1 MGVAHE
7 YAAEVLHRTR
17 VPMEPAG
24 FEPDWDDQPREH
36 LLLAGVER
44 FPLPPWQV
52 AAEATVERGL
62 HGPGGDRPFT
72 LPLLGG
78 MLQDSYGLV
87 GRRLGVHAN
96 VNLPSMPSY
105 PLAQWSRGT
114 ASGGG
119 LYPVR
124 VYWAAGPSGP
134 LTPGV
139 YHYSAPHHAMQRL
152 LTGDCSAEVRAA
164 VGGGLPE
171 DADQFLILGV
181 TFWRNTFKYNSFGYH
196 VVTMDVGALLQ
207 TWRMWGRA
215 QGLRIGSALWFDE
228 PRLSRLLGA
237 EEEKEGLFAVV
248 PLTWETPKHSSL
260 PAAVPSAAREPSA
273 ARVRVAEQ
281 QRSRSVRSFGTIRR
295 MHAATLA
302 DAARRPAQDALAEAL
317 PRTVP
322 AGGGRIDLPAPL
334 PLDAP
339 VDAALRT
346 RRSSFGR
353 FSGHRPLTADRL
365 SAMLAAAASGARLG
379 GDLDASHDAALTRL
393 YVCVNHVESVPP
405 GSYAYDSG
413 REGQGPSLRLVRPG
427 APGSFVQR
435 AYSMG
440 NYNVEQAAAVIV
452 PAVRVPALLD
462 AVGDRGYR
470 LANAAVGATAQAVY
484 TAAAAADIGCGV
496 ALAFDGVSYVEEL
509 GLQDTG
515 ETPLLI
521 IQVGNERAR
530 PADFRYRTA

>member
-7 YAAEVLHRTR
+7 YAAAVLHRTR
-17 VPMEPAG
+17 VPMEPVG

-36 LLLAGVER
+36 RYLAGVER

-52 AAEATVERGL
+52 APGATVQRGL
-62 HGPGGDRPFT
+62 HGPGGDRPFS

-119 LYPVR
+119 LYPLR

-139 YHYSAPHHAMQRL
+139 YHYSAPHHAMERL
-152 LTGDCSAEVRAA
+152 LTGDASAEVRAA
-164 VGGGLPE
+164 VDGGLPE

-215 QGLRIGSALWFDE
+215 QGLRLGSALWFDE

-237 EEEKEGLFAVV
+237 GEEEEGLFAVV
-248 PLTWETPKHSSL
+248 PLRWETSPDAAVAGP
-260 PAAVPSAAREPSA
+260 PAAGAPWT
-273 ARVRVAEQ
+273 ARVRAVEQ
-281 QRSRSVRSFGTIRR
+281 ERSRSVLAFDTIRR

-302 DAARRPAQDALAEAL
+302 GAAERPDPEALTEAL
-317 PRTVP
+317 PRPVP
-322 AGGGRIDLPAPL
+322 VGGERIGLPAPL
-334 PLDAP
+334 PLDTP
-339 VDAALRT
+339 VDSALRA

-353 FSGHRPLTADRL
+353 FSGHRPLKAGTL
-365 SAMLAAAASGARLG
+365 SAMLAAAESGARLDS
-379 GDLDASHDAALTRL
+379 DLDAPHGASLTRL
-393 YVCVNHVESVPP
+393 YVCVNHVESVAP
-405 GSYAYDSG
+405 GSYVYDGG
-413 REGQGPSLRLVRPG
+413 RDGQGPSLRLVRPG

-435 AYSMG
+435 AYSMD

-484 TAAAAADIGCGV
+484 TAGAAAGIGCGV
-496 ALAFDGVSYVEEL
+496 ALAFDGVSYIEEL
-509 GLQDTG
+509 GLQDTD

-521 IQVGNERAR
+521 IQVGHERAR